1 MICMYIYMYHV
12 DHSFFGSTFVFS
24 KKHCFSMIQ
33 LSQDGIPTYTYFN
46 AGKTQGKPTLCL
58 GFVAYQLLSGKLQH
72 LLWWVAWWIAF
83 VNPRLTYTEVSWA
96 TRAISLV
103 ECESN
108 KGVDRKRN
116 LIASVSYW
124 RFQLNPF
131 QRRKAGTCDGF
142 RPVSVCKADQALVVV
157 SVSLEKLGW
166 KNWFK
171 NSGLVSVHH
180 ASSLLQKWTLH
191 ISYTS
196 YALSI

>member
-1 MICMYIYMYHV
+1 
-12 DHSFFGSTFVFS
+12 
-24 KKHCFSMIQ
+24 MIQ
-33 LSQDGIPTYTYFN
+33 LSLIMGSLHINFN

-58 GFVAYQLLSGKLQH
+58 GFVAYQLLSGKLRH

-96 TRAISLV
+96 TLAISLVESTV

-131 QRRKAGTCDGF
+131 QRWKAGTCDGF

-157 SVSLEKLGW
+157 SVSLEKLDW

-171 NSGLVSVHH
+171 NSGLVSVHR

-196 YALSI
+196 YAWSI

>member
-1 MICMYIYMYHV
+1 MINDMYIYICMYHV
-12 DHSFFGSTFVFS
+12 DHSFGSTFVFS
-24 KKHCFSMIQ
+24 KKTLF
-33 LSQDGIPTYTYFN
+33 FN
-46 AGKTQGKPTLCL
+46 DSAITGWDPYIYVLQSLCL
-58 GFVAYQLLSGKLQH
+58 GFVAYQLLSGKLRH

-166 KNWFK
+166 KNWVK

-196 YALSI
+196 YALSIKRV